1 MNSVKTV
8 FLMTALACILMALG
22 GIFGGRSGVMIM
34 FIIAMGMNF
43 FSYWFSDTMVLRA
56 YKAEQVGEDHYLYR
70 IVADLA
76 QRADLPMPKVY
87 IIPTDVPNAFATGRN
102 PSHAAVAATA
112 GIMNLL
118 DEDEI
123 CGVLAHEMSHVLH
136 CDILISTIVASFASA
151 IAMIANM
158 AQWAAI
164 FGSGRDNDGEGGN
177 PIALI
182 ATALLAPLAAS
193 VIQMGISRTREYMA
207 DEEGG
212 RMIDDPIALARALAK
227 IDNYAHYQ
235 VLPGASKATAH
246 MCIINP
252 FSGARS
258 TLMNLFSTHPPTEER
273 IARLEDLDRQLHG

>member
-22 GIFGGRSGVMIM
+22 GIFGGRNGVMIM

-56 YKAEQVGEDHYLYR
+56 YKAQQVGEDHYLYR

-102 PSHAAVAATA
+102 PSHAAVAATE
-112 GIMNLL
+112 GILRLL

-123 CGVLAHEMSHVLH
+123 RGVLAHEMSHVLH
-136 CDILISTIVASFASA
+136 RDILISTIVASFASA

-164 FGSGRDNDGEGGN
+164 FGGGRDNDGEGGN

-252 FSGARS
+252 FAGVRG
-258 TLMNLFSTHPPTEER
+258 TLMNLFSTHPPER
-273 IARLEDLDRQLHG
+273 PHWD

>member
-22 GIFGGRSGVMIM
+22 GIFGGRNGVMIM

-56 YKAEQVGEDHYLYR
+56 YKAQQVGEDHYLYR

-87 IIPTDVPNAFATGRN
+87 IIPTDVPMPFATGRN
-102 PSHAAVAATA
+102 PSHAAVAATE
-112 GIMNLL
+112 GILRLL

-123 CGVLAHEMSHVLH
+123 RGVLAHEMSHVLH
-136 CDILISTIVASFASA
+136 RDILISTIVASFASA

-164 FGSGRDNDGEGGN
+164 FGGGRDNDGEGGN

-212 RMIDDPIALARALAK
+212 RMIDDPIALARASCLPELYGDTARYFDPYDYDVDLDALFAKPAAPPDKVLAK
-227 IDNYAHYQ
+227 Y
-235 VLPGASKATAH
+235 SWEKTAR
-246 MCIINP
+246 
-252 FSGARS
+252 FW
-258 TLMNLFSTHPPTEER
+258 
-273 IARLEDLDRQLHG
+273 LDEIKKCAEA

>member
-22 GIFGGRSGVMIM
+22 GIFGGRNGVMIM

-56 YKAEQVGEDHYLYR
+56 YKAQQVGEDHYLYR

-102 PSHAAVAATA
+102 PSHAAVAATE
-112 GIMNLL
+112 GILRLL

-123 CGVLAHEMSHVLH
+123 RGVLAHEMSHVLH
-136 CDILISTIVASFASA
+136 RDILISTIVASFASA

-164 FGSGRDNDGEGGN
+164 FGGGRDNDGEGGN

-252 FSGARS
+252 FAGVRG
-258 TLMNLFSTHPPTEER
+258 TLMNLFSTHPPTEDR
-273 IARLEDLDRQLHG
+273 IARLEDLDRK